1 MWLVLSHPQWNG
13 PCIPLAQTQKSD
25 AFVQMHFTSGVDMAK
40 AKCHIISSSKDL
52 PFSSLFFCVKLKSN
66 KTMLCLFMNLC
77 YSNIVFCFGR
87 SGDSVLNLIF
97 PYFPMRS
104 SPGLPS
110 NRLQP
115 ETHLLEVAIK
125 VLASQ
130 CGLHRTTMAKS
141 RRDIRW
147 EGK

>member
-1 MWLVLSHPQWNG
+1 
-13 PCIPLAQTQKSD
+13 
-25 AFVQMHFTSGVDMAK
+25 
-40 AKCHIISSSKDL
+40 
-52 PFSSLFFCVKLKSN
+52 
-66 KTMLCLFMNLC
+66 MLYLFMNLC
-77 YSNIVFCFGR
+77 YSNIVLCFGR
-87 SGDSVLNLIF
+87 SGDYVLNLIF

-130 CGLHRTTMAKS
+130 CGLHRTTIGEIAPRHPMGIEITNSELLMFGKYEYIYIYM
-141 RRDIRW
+141 DIP
-147 EGK
+147 GY